1 MKKIGI
7 TILCIILFMNVL
19 TIKVNAATEP
29 CKVSISA
36 DKTELKAGD
45 TVTINVLVSNVT
57 TTSSIGIFYGI
68 LNYSEDL
75 LEIVPEE
82 DESFIADYEE
92 YKEYPILYSGRQD
105 EDSTTENPWYM
116 LLAEENG
123 EKGFIASL
131 DTEFTENE
139 EAIKQGDSQIIAKI
153 KFKVKEDITKTST
166 AKISLTEI
174 RAVESGD
181 ASDDLDEKEI
191 SDATMNL
198 TVKVESENSNEED
211 SNSNSNSYSNSNKK
225 DNNQKNKQEE
235 NKAKSNVPYT
245 GIEDV
250 IPVIFILVIITLFAY
265 INYKKY
271 KDI

>member
-7 TILCIILFMNVL
+7 TILCLILFINAL
-19 TIKVNAATEP
+19 TIKVNAASEV
-29 CKVSISA
+29 CKLNISA

-92 YKEYPILYSGRQD
+92 YKDYPILYSGRQD

-131 DTEFTENE
+131 DTVFTEDAE
-139 EAIKQGDSQIIAKI
+139 QIKQGDSQIIAKI

-198 TVKVESENSNEED
+198 TVKVESGNSNEE
-211 SNSNSNSYSNSNKK
+211 NSNSGSNSDKK
-225 DNNQKNKQEE
+225 DSNQQNNQEE
-235 NKAKSNVPYT
+235 NKAKSSVPYT
-245 GIEDV
+245 GIED
-250 IPVIFILVIITLFAY
+250 IMPIILTILVIAILSCVY
-265 INYKKY
+265 CVKY